1 MDVIAMRTLL
11 CLLTMLSLDAAPFMA
26 GAAKKAVTPDL
37 AKHAPVYMAGFA
49 NNRRATG
56 VHDDLWARCLALSAG
71 KSPVAICGVD
81 SIGLFFDDVEKVR
94 ALVRRQFGKPVDVVV
109 AALHDHQAPDTM
121 GPWGPQAGVSGINET
136 YNAFVIEKTASAAL
150 AALQELRPASARFAR
165 FSGNELDSFI
175 DDGRP
180 PVCHD
185 SELVLMA
192 LDDLSGHRIAT
203 LVNWA
208 NHPEALG
215 SKNTLI
221 TADYPAAFYT
231 RLEELDGGVAIL
243 LNGAVGGMQS
253 PLGATVN
260 DPATSAPAPPDSFR
274 FAEIIG
280 RRVAEIATASLR
292 KARPVPRIDSV
303 DYFEQILSI
312 PVSNRNFLLAAQ
324 AGLYRGRKPMSSN
337 SQTSTPVGLLRL
349 SRDRKPVLEAAM
361 IPGEL
366 YPELSVGGI
375 QRYPGADFPDAPLE
389 PAIKQLMKAPYRML
403 VGLANDEIGYII
415 PRAEWD
421 EMPPYLQNK
430 DKPWYGEV
438 NSIGPEAAPRIADAL
453 RALLARP

>member
-1 MDVIAMRTLL
+1 MCTLL
-11 CLLTMLSLDAAPFMA
+11 CLLTTLSLDAAPFLA
-26 GAAKKAVTPDL
+26 GAAKRTVTPDL
-37 AKHAPVYMAGFA
+37 EKHAPVYLAGFA

-56 VHDDLWARCLALSAG
+56 IHDELWARCVALSAG

-81 SIGLFFDDVEKVR
+81 SIGLFFEDVEKIR

-109 AALHDHQAPDTM
+109 ASLHDHQAPDTM
-121 GPWGPQAGVSGINET
+121 GPWGPKPGVSGINET
-136 YNAFVIEKTASAAL
+136 YNAFVIEQTAAAAV
-150 AALQELRPASARFAR
+150 AALQDLRPASAHFAR
-165 FSGNELDSFI
+165 FSDPELDSYI

-185 SELVLMA
+185 SELVLLA
-192 LDDLSGHRIAT
+192 LDELGGRRIAS

-221 TADYPAAFYT
+221 TADYPSAFYA
-231 RLEELDGGVAIL
+231 RLEELDGGTAIL

-253 PLGATVN
+253 PLGAIVK
-260 DPATSAPAPPDSFR
+260 DPETSQPAAPDSFR

-280 RRVAEIATASLR
+280 RRVAEISSAALK
-292 KARPVPRIDSV
+292 KARPAPPIDSV
-303 DYFEQILSI
+303 DYFEQLLSI
-312 PVSNRNFLLAAQ
+312 PVSNRNFLLASQ
-324 AGLYRGRKPMSSN
+324 AGLYRGRKPMSAN

-349 SRDRKPVLEAAM
+349 SRNHKPILEAAM

-375 QRYPGADFPDAPLE
+375 QRYPGADFPEAPLE
-389 PAIKQLMKAPYRML
+389 PALKQLMKAPYRMV

-421 EMPPYLQNK
+421 ETPPYLQNRV
-430 DKPWYGEV
+430 KPWYGEV
-438 NSIGPEAAPRIADAL
+438 NSIGPEAAPRIAGAL
-453 RALLARP
+453 RALLTRP